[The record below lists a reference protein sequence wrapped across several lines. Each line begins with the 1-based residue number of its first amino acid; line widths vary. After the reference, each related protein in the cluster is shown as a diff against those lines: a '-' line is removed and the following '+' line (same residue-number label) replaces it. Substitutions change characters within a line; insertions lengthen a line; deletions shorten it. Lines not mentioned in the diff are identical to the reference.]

1 MYYKST
7 TDAPAKAHAELFAN
21 REALFQ
27 SVKALEEQFDGKAVY
42 GFDVF
47 RIQFHGLALNNVET
61 RDDSALWTKPD
72 KSYGNTS
79 RIRSSIRGKELSS
92 QLRALKDKYSSLL
105 PDVTRISLDELWS
118 SIGTNAGDLFFAGI
132 KWHELDGVIYVHT
145 RAKLGEDMVEILA
158 SEYEQAKQ
166 TADERE
172 ANHD

>member
-7 TDAPAKAHAELFAN
+7 TDAPAKAHAEYLAN
-21 REALFQ
+21 KEALFQ
-27 SVKALEEQFDGKAVY
+27 SMKALEEQFDGKAVY

-47 RIQFHGLALNNVET
+47 RIHFHGLALNNFEA
-61 RDDSALWTKPD
+61 RDDAALWTKPD
-72 KSYGNTS
+72 KNHGNVS
-79 RIRSSIRGKELSS
+79 QPRSSVRGKGMTS

-105 PDVTRISLDELWS
+105 PDVMRVPLGGFWG
-118 SIGTNAGDLFFAGI
+118 SIGARAGDLVFAGI

-145 RAKLGEDMVEILA
+145 PAKLGEDMVEILA

-166 TADERE
+166 AADERE